1 MLKNIIL
8 TTTTLLVMSGC
19 VTKEIVYQQQ
29 PVTTQQIQPI
39 AQQNIKLK
47 TETFAGQTITATQS
61 VSQLVYKIENLK
73 SNSAYLDLNSNQN
86 IQVGSFLNISAT
98 PNQAGYLKVLI
109 IDPNGERRL
118 VLPNSISNGYLQANQ
133 RFSTNNDQFA
143 LKTTKPTGLHYVVVV
158 FSEQNARM
166 IMQQGSNGYNAIA
179 NDQDFINMLQRVKN
193 RDYGRSHISI
203 FPMRIY

>member
-8 TTTTLLVMSGC
+8 TTTTLLLMSGC
-19 VTKEIVYQQQ
+19 VTKEIVYQPQ
-29 PVTTQQIQPI
+29 PVTTQQATVQ
-39 AQQNIKLK
+39 LK